1 MPVLLHHGTIIKKGC
16 AKNMIQQFIEL
27 GQGYGDIYELCEL
40 IKTNEHRFHNAFIFT
55 ANHEGTTVASLA
67 VALKPSG
74 ESKFMPI
81 YICREGIPY
90 AEEKQAKRIEI
101 VKQAI
106 QAIGQQ
112 ENILN
117 IKHSST
123 FSENTQFYQ
132 YLIGILR
139 LNRYIPPMQ

>member
-1 MPVLLHHGTIIKKGC
+1 
-16 AKNMIQQFIEL
+16 MIQQFIEL

-55 ANHEGTTVASLA
+55 ANHNDVSVASLA
-67 VALKPSG
+67 VAFKPVG

-90 AEEKQAKRIEI
+90 NEEKPSKRIEI
-101 VKQAI
+101 FKQAVKE
-106 QAIGQQ
+106 AGQL
-112 ENILN
+112 ENIFE
-117 IKHSST
+117 IKHSSI
-123 FSENTQFYQ
+123 FSETNQFYQ

-139 LNRYIPPMQ
+139 LNHYIPPMN